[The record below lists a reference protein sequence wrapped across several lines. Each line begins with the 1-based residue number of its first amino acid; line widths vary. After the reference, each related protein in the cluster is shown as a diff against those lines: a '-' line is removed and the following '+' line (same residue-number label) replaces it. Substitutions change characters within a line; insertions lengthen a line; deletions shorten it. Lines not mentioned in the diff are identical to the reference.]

1 MRHDYNFVF
10 PEHSLVCFSCVS
22 YVRSSLFHSFKGP
35 FLGDNAREMDDPDEF
50 LYVWQ
55 SDEDEEDEEQQKKEK
70 EHRGPKDRLTA
81 NYRDRVKRFFSNRRV
96 KGSRRGNQN
105 DSLAQMRKEDVN
117 ALCGG
122 INMVRLDPTYYAEF
136 YNEYREAYSFVRYLL
151 YVTIDSGVG
160 SCSPCLSQFP
170 LICRC
175 SPHLFALLFEQFGH
189 LN

>member
-1 MRHDYNFVF
+1 MVKEMSIIELEQLADFYILDVIDVIDDKVEFVKPASPIHGLH
-10 PEHSLVCFSCVS
+10 PEDVS
-22 YVRSSLFHSFKGP
+22 
-35 FLGDNAREMDDPDEF
+35 
-50 LYVWQ
+50 
-55 SDEDEEDEEQQKKEK
+55 DEEDEEQQKKEK